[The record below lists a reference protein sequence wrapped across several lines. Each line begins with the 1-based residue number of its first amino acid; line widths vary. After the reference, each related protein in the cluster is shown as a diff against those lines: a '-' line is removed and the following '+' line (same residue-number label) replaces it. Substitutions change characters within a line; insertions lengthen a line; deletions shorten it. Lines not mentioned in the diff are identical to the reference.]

1 MASLSILK
9 NTTLRSKN
17 YFRKINNVPNFS
29 NVVSWDKM
37 FLPFISQTCCP
48 KGMAYETKQ
57 DKEKILHTISLIDT

>member
-37 FLPFISQTCCP
+37 FLPLSP
-48 KGMAYETKQ
+48 RPVALKGWHMKQ
-57 DKEKILHTISLIDT
+57 NKTRKKYYTQSH